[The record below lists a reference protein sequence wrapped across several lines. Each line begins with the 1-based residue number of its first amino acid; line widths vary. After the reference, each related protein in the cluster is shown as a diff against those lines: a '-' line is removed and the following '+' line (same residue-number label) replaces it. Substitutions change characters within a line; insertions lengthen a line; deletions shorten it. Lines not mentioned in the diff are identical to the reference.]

1 MVIKTLNTENPFADY
16 GNIIEGNRF
25 IGRKSSIATIHN
37 RVLGN
42 SFGNIAIIGLPRIG
56 KSSLVWNALMVKKAE
71 SAEKNILIEWIRVSK
86 YKNTFDFYI
95 QLIESVLKSVKNK
108 GYDFYD
114 DIKSVKSEFIQNK
127 NFGDIEFL
135 FAFLRSKNVR
145 VIVVLDE
152 FDQFGLIGKFED
164 FQFLLDLSTFP
175 DYKVC
180 IVTISRKTIV
190 EIEVNEGG
198 AISNF
203 HGAFSDLRLGVFND
217 EDLLEYWKRVEG
229 YQIETS
235 EDYKKSVYYLVGGH
249 PFFIDLYNYEVF
261 NKLQKTKGQ
270 TSSEFSEEIESEI
283 RLTLFNNFEN
293 ILNLLKDERL
303 YTKAIQLILGPVYDV
318 TSIDEQKLLKY
329 EFIKLVDSKLKYNI
343 LRQDVGLKTKYND
356 SSYVCFSDYFTEL
369 MNLKLSDVDYWPLW
383 NQTEKSVREL
393 IKEYL
398 EEEIKGENW
407 ELSYIKKHEKSEG
420 KIKGI
425 QKLDDVRTYTKKKF
439 GHLASSHLVD
449 YTFPRDMY
457 DLFISS
463 DWNWFEKILGET
475 KNEWSKRFITLAEIR
490 NPIAHN
496 NSEFISNDELKSA
509 KKYCEIILERISK
522 WKEKESQP

>member
-56 KSSLVWNALMVKKAE
+56 KSSLVWNALMVEKTE
-71 SAEKNILIEWIRVSK
+71 SAKKNILIEWIRVSK
-86 YKNTFDFYI
+86 YKNTFDFYF
-95 QLIESVLKSVKNK
+95 QLIESVLKSVRNK
-108 GYDFYD
+108 GYDFYE
-114 DIKSVKSEFIQNK
+114 DIKSVKSDFIQNK

-135 FAFLRSKNVR
+135 FAFLKSKNVR
-145 VIVVLDE
+145 VILVLDE

-203 HGAFSDLRLGVFND
+203 HGAFSDLRLGLFND
-217 EDLLEYWKRVEG
+217 EDLLAYWQKVEEF
-229 YQIETS
+229 QIEIS
-235 EDYKKSVYYLVGGH
+235 EDFKKSVYYLVGGH

-261 NKLQKTKGQ
+261 NKLKKTKGQ
-270 TSSEFSEEIESEI
+270 TSSEFSEGIESEI

-329 EFIKLVDSKLKYNI
+329 EFIKLVDSKMKYNI
-343 LRQDVGLKTKYND
+343 LKQDVGVKIKNNE

-369 MNLKLSDVDYWPLW
+369 MNLKLSDIEYWPLW
-383 NQTEKSVREL
+383 SQTEKLIREI
-393 IKEYL
+393 IKEFLFETY
-398 EEEIKGENW
+398 GENW
-407 ELSYIKKHEKSEG
+407 ELGYLNKNDKSNGKKE
-420 KIKGI
+420 GI
-425 QKLDDVRTYTKKKF
+425 QKLDYVRKDSKKKF
-439 GHLASSHLVD
+439 GNLASNHLVD

-457 DLFISS
+457 DLFISAG
-463 DWNWFEKILGET
+463 WPWFEKILGESQ
-475 KNEWSKRFITLAEIR
+475 KEWGKRFIVLAEIR
-490 NPIAHN
+490 NPISHS
-496 NSEFISNDELKSA
+496 NSEFISPDQLNSA
-509 KKYCEIILERISK
+509 KKYIEIINDRINQ
-522 WKEKESQP
+522 WNEMENRP